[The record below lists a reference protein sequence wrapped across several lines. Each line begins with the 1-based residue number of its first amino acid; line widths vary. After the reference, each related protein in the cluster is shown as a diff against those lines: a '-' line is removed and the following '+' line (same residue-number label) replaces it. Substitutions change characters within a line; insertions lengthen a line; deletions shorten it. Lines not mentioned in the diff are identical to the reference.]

1 MIDQH
6 DANFY
11 GGLLGTLNN
20 ILEFGEGARKVDWSP
35 SSFEHG
41 EAPGS
46 VAELFVRLKW
56 AKENPDEAWRFYI
69 PIGETDCIVIN
80 GSGTGDGSYAES
92 RSVNAG
98 AEGQLLSHWL
108 HYFFNT

>member
-1 MIDQH
+1 MIDHQE
-6 DANFY
+6 ANFY

-41 EAPGS
+41 EPPKS
-46 VAELFVRLKW
+46 VEELFIRLKW
-56 AKENPDEAWRFYI
+56 AKENPDEAWRFCF
-69 PIGETDCIVIN
+69 PIDEADHIIIN
-80 GSGTGDGSYAES
+80 GSGTGDGSYYES
-92 RSVNAG
+92 CSVNAG
-98 AEGQLLSHWL
+98 NEGQILSHWL